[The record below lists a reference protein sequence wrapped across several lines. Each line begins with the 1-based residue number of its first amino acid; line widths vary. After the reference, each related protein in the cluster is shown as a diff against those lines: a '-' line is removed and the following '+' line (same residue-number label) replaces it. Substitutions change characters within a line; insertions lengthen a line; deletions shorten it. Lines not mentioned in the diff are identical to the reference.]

1 MRAVRSRLVRNAHL
15 LSGSVACLLKSATT
29 AHRPSS
35 RLVGWHCTTSLLSM
49 RLCGELGIQAGD
61 RILAIL
67 CSERRTVTNLRRWL
81 PCRLEAGCR
90 EGMTISVAQRKA
102 IHLVAQMLRCD
113 TVKKLRHSQ
122 SKGSRTSKNSPEAA
136 SSIDGAQGA
145 RGCKTVRDRAAL
157 RHAPRRPPACSPPC
171 RCRSSTEGRSG
182 GASAERTSIRRE
194 LLRVAADPRQHA
206 AQHAVTHHHNAS
218 IVLRLQSRL

>member
-1 MRAVRSRLVRNAHL
+1 MRAVRSRLVRNTHL

-61 RILAIL
+61 RIFAIL

-136 SSIDGAQGA
+136 SSIDGAQGRCSRVQDGA
-145 RGCKTVRDRAAL
+145 R
-157 RHAPRRPPACSPPC
+157 S
-171 RCRSSTEGRSG
+171 CRSASCTSTAASASTTASLSVEHG
-182 GASAERTSIRRE
+182 GAERRASAEHTSRRE
-194 LLRVAADPRQHA
+194 LLRVAADPQQHA
-206 AQHAVTHHHNAS
+206 AQHAVTHHHIAPR
-218 IVLRLQSRL
+218 VLRLQSRL